1 MVPREQLTA
10 IDLERLIVGRVNA
23 TSRNDRIAG
32 IAIERGGRDGSL
44 ANWHAGPY
52 SHNGPF
58 SGGLDT
64 IVLGVVMDVEKHY
77 DLLT

>member
-1 MVPREQLTA
+1 MVPREQPTA

-23 TSRNDRIAG
+23 TSRNDRIDG
-32 IAIERGGRDGSL
+32 IAIECGGRDGSL
-44 ANWHAGPY
+44 ANWHAGTY
-52 SHNGPF
+52 SHKGPF

-77 DLLT
+77 DLLA